1 MLCLC
6 LVSKA
11 KSTMDEKMKCEG
23 DELIPYFYDTCT
35 LLRLQEKAFE
45 ENFYVSA
52 QTFKELEEI
61 KTSGRKDSET
71 KAKARG
77 LLRLFAERGGVYTI
91 MPLNEKVYTELVALN
106 LSADSD
112 ELIIASAS
120 ITNRDTE
127 KIVFGTD
134 DVSCSMLAQCS
145 GLDVE
150 LYPQTEKWEEYKG
163 YKTGI
168 MDETD
173 MSEFYSH
180 LENNRFDL
188 LKNQYL
194 RVVDANGD
202 LVDIRKWNGEQ
213 HVPLYDKGIKSMAF
227 SNKLKPRDEYQ
238 RMAIDSIM
246 SNTFTV
252 LSGKAGSG
260 KTLMALASA
269 FALIEKGAYDRIV
282 IFSNPC
288 KVRGAVELGY
298 YTGSAIEKLMQN
310 SIGNV
315 LTTKFGDRYLVD
327 QMIAQE
333 KIKLISVA
341 DCRGCEVRDTEILYV
356 TEAQNMS
363 IDMIKLLLSRASQG
377 CKVIL
382 DGDFDAQ
389 VDSWQYEGA
398 SNGMRRVV
406 EVFKG
411 EEIFGYVELPNV
423 WRSKLAELAQKL

>member
-1 MLCLC
+1 MLR
-6 LVSKA
+6 
-11 KSTMDEKMKCEG
+11 
-23 DELIPYFYDTCT
+23 I
-35 LLRLQEKAFE
+35 QEKAFE
-45 ENFYVSA
+45 EFFYVSG

-61 KTSGRKDSET
+61 KTSSRKDAET
-71 KAKARG
+71 KAKARS
-77 LLRLFAERGGVYTI
+77 LLRLFIEKNGKFKIV
-91 MPLNEKVYTELVALN
+91 PVNEKVYEELILLN
-106 LSADSD
+106 LSADPD
-112 ELIIASAS
+112 DIIIACAS
-120 ITNRDTE
+120 LAAKDVGD
-127 KIVFGTD
+127 IVFATD
-134 DVSCSMLAQCS
+134 DLSCGMIAKSS
-145 GLDVE
+145 GLRTE
-150 LYPQTEKWEEYKG
+150 LFPFEEQQEDYKG
-163 YKTGI
+163 YETRV
-168 MDETD
+168 MDED
-173 MSEFYSH
+173 EMAEFYSH
-180 LENNRFDL
+180 IDRNTYGL
-188 LKNQYL
+188 LRNQYL
-194 RVVDANGD
+194 RVENMSGD

-213 HVPLYDKGIKSMAF
+213 YASLYDKGIRSLAF
-227 SNKLKPRDEYQ
+227 GNNLKPRDEFQ
-238 RMAIDSIM
+238 KMSIDSIM
-246 SNTFTV
+246 NNTITV

-269 FALIEKGAYDRIV
+269 FTLIEKGTYDRVV
-282 IFSNPC
+282 IFANPC

-315 LTTKFGDRYLVD
+315 LTTKFGERYLVD

-406 EVFKG
+406 NVFKG
-411 EEIFGYVELPNV
+411 EELFGYVELPNV

>member
-1 MLCLC
+1 M
-6 LVSKA
+6 
-11 KSTMDEKMKCEG
+11 
-23 DELIPYFYDTCT
+23 
-35 LLRLQEKAFE
+35 
-45 ENFYVSA
+45 SA

-61 KTSGRKDSET
+61 KTSGRKDAET
-71 KAKARG
+71 KAKARN
-77 LLRLFAERGGVYTI
+77 LLRLFVNERKSYEI
-91 MPLNEKVYTELVALN
+91 MPIDEIVYSELVLLG
-106 LSADSD
+106 LSADPD
-112 ELIIASAS
+112 ELIIASAFVV
-120 ITNRDTE
+120 NRDIE
-127 KIVFGTD
+127 KIVFATD
-134 DVSCSMLAQCS
+134 DVSCAMLADCS
-145 GLDVE
+145 GLVVE
-150 LYPQTEKWEEYKG
+150 IRPHEEKQEEYKG
-163 YKTGI
+163 YATAQ
-168 MDETD
+168 MDEIV
-173 MSEFYSH
+173 MSDFYSH
-180 LENNRFDL
+180 LDNNKLGL

-194 RVVDANGD
+194 RVTDMENN

-213 HVPLYDKGIKSMAF
+213 YVSLYDKGIRSIAF
-227 SNKLKPRDEYQ
+227 GNNLKPRDEFQ
-238 RMAIDSIM
+238 KMAIDSIM
-246 SNTFTV
+246 NNTITV

-269 FALIEKGAYDRIV
+269 FTLIEKGAYDRVV
-282 IFSNPC
+282 IFANPC

-315 LTTKFGDRYLVD
+315 LTTKFGERYLVD

-389 VDSWQYEGA
+389 VDSWQYEGV

-406 EVFKG
+406 NVFKG
-411 EEIFGYVELPNV
+411 EELFGYVELPNV